1 VQGHSY
7 GAEFDLDDLLRMD
20 TATLVEAEAKAVAGG
35 FKKPNE
41 ARKRLNL
48 TPVAGGDTPYLQQQ
62 NYSLAA
68 LAKRDSQADPF
79 ASKAPAPAAAPEKTA
94 NDNATPEQI
103 AAAKVVAA
111 WKLKALFADAAA

>member
-1 VQGHSY
+1 
-7 GAEFDLDDLLRMD
+7 LDDLLRMD

-79 ASKAPAPAAAPEKTA
+79 ASNAPAPAAAPEKTA
-94 NDNATPEQI
+94 NDNAATPEQI

-111 WKLKALFADAAA
+111 WKLKALFTDAAA